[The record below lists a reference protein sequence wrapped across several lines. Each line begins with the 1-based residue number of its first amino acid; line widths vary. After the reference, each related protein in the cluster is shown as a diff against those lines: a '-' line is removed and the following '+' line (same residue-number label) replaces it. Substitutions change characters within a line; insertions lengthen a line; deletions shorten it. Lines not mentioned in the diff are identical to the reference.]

1 MHKASIIIPYYKKKK
16 FINRTLNSV
25 LKQTYQNFEIII
37 VYDDEDKSELRY
49 VKNFQKLDKRIKII
63 INKKNYGA
71 GISRNIGIN
80 NSKGSFI
87 CLIDADDFW
96 KKNKLKTQI
105 RFMLENKYLISHTS
119 YEIVDPKNKV
129 IGVRKARN
137 FQKINDLIFSCDIGL
152 STVIFNKKIFSKK
165 IKFVKIKTKEDFVM
179 WLNILKKG
187 ISIYALNKKLTKWT
201 KSKGSLSSSITQKL
215 SDSYLV
221 YNNYMKFGFL
231 KSIYFTIILSLNYL
245 KKSIFNS

>member
-37 VYDDEDKSELRY
+37 VYDDEDKSELGY

-80 NSKGSFI
+80 KSKGSFI

-119 YEIVDPKNKV
+119 YEIVDSKDKV

-137 FQKINDLIFSCDIGL
+137 FEK
-152 STVIFNKKIFSKK
+152 
-165 IKFVKIKTKEDFVM
+165 
-179 WLNILKKG
+179 
-187 ISIYALNKKLTKWT
+187 
-201 KSKGSLSSSITQKL
+201 
-215 SDSYLV
+215 
-221 YNNYMKFGFL
+221 
-231 KSIYFTIILSLNYL
+231 
-245 KKSIFNS
+245 

>member
-37 VYDDEDKSELRY
+37 VYDDKDKSELRY

-80 NSKGSFI
+80 KSKGSFI

-119 YEIVDPKNKV
+119 YEIVDSKDKV

-137 FQKINDLIFSCDIGL
+137 FQTINDLIFSCDIGL
-152 STVIFNKKIFSKK
+152 STVIFNKKIFSKN

-201 KSKGSLSSSITQKL
+201 KSKVSLSSSITQKL

>member
-37 VYDDEDKSELRY
+37 VYDDKDKSELRY

-80 NSKGSFI
+80 KSKGSFI

-119 YEIVDPKNKV
+119 YEIVDSKDKV

-137 FQKINDLIFSCDIGL
+137 FQTINDLIFSCDIGL

>member
-37 VYDDEDKSELRY
+37 VYDDQDKSELRY

-80 NSKGSFI
+80 KSKGTFI

-96 KKNKLKTQI
+96 RKNKLKTQI
-105 RFMLENKYLISHTS
+105 RFMLKNRYLISHTS
-119 YEIVDPKNKV
+119 YEIVDSKNKV

-137 FQKINDLIFSCDIGL
+137 FQTINDLIFSCDIGL

>member
-49 VKNFQKLDKRIKII
+49 VKNFKKLDKRIKII

-71 GISRNIGIN
+71 GISRNVGIN

-152 STVIFNKKIFSKK
+152 STVIFDKKIFSKK

-221 YNNYMKFGFL
+221 YNNYMKFGFI

>member
-37 VYDDEDKSELRY
+37 VYDDEDKSELGY

-80 NSKGSFI
+80 KSKGSFI

-96 KKNKLKTQI
+96 KK
-105 RFMLENKYLISHTS
+105 
-119 YEIVDPKNKV
+119 KN
-129 IGVRKARN
+129 
-137 FQKINDLIFSCDIGL
+137 
-152 STVIFNKKIFSKK
+152 
-165 IKFVKIKTKEDFVM
+165 
-179 WLNILKKG
+179 
-187 ISIYALNKKLTKWT
+187 
-201 KSKGSLSSSITQKL
+201 
-215 SDSYLV
+215 
-221 YNNYMKFGFL
+221 
-231 KSIYFTIILSLNYL
+231 
-245 KKSIFNS
+245 

>member
-37 VYDDEDKSELRY
+37 VYDDQDKSELRY
-49 VKNFQKLDKRIKII
+49 VKNFKKLDKRIKII

-71 GISRNIGIN
+71 GVSRNIGIN

-137 FQKINDLIFSCDIGL
+137 FQTINDLIFSCDIGL
-152 STVIFNKKIFSKK
+152 STVIFNKKIFSKN

-231 KSIYFTIILSLNYL
+231 KSIYYTIILSLNYL
-245 KKSIFNS
+245 KKAIFNS

>member
-16 FINRTLNSV
+16 FINRTINSV

-80 NSKGSFI
+80 KSKGTFI

-137 FQKINDLIFSCDIGL
+137 FQTINDLIFSCDIGL

-165 IKFVKIKTKEDFVM
+165 IRFVKIKTKEDFVM

-187 ISIYALNKKLTKWT
+187 ISIHALNKNLTKWT
-201 KSKGSLSSSITQKL
+201 KSKVSLSSSMTQKL

>member
-80 NSKGSFI
+80 KSKGTFI

-96 KKNKLKTQI
+96 RKNKLKTQI

-119 YEIVDPKNKV
+119 YEIVDSKDKV

-137 FQKINDLIFSCDIGL
+137 FQTINDLIFSCDIGL
-152 STVIFNKKIFSKK
+152 STVIFDKKIFSKK

-245 KKSIFNS
+245 KKAIFNS

>member
-49 VKNFQKLDKRIKII
+49 VKNFKKLDKRIKII

-231 KSIYFTIILSLNYL
+231 KSIYYTIILSLNYL
-245 KKSIFNS
+245 KKAIFNS

>member
-49 VKNFQKLDKRIKII
+49 VKNFKKLDKRIKII

-137 FQKINDLIFSCDIGL
+137 FRKINDLIFSCDIGL

>member
-37 VYDDEDKSELRY
+37 VYDDKDKSELRY

-80 NSKGSFI
+80 KSKGSFI

-119 YEIVDPKNKV
+119 YEIVDSKDKV

-137 FQKINDLIFSCDIGL
+137 FQTINDLIFSCDIGL
-152 STVIFNKKIFSKK
+152 STVIFNKKIFSKN

-201 KSKGSLSSSITQKL
+201 KSKVSLSSSITQKL

-231 KSIYFTIILSLNYL
+231 KSIYYTIILSLNYL
-245 KKSIFNS
+245 KKAIFNS

>member
-49 VKNFQKLDKRIKII
+49 VKNFKKLDKRIKII

-80 NSKGSFI
+80 KSKGTFI

-96 KKNKLKTQI
+96 RKNKLKTQI
-105 RFMLENKYLISHTS
+105 RFMLKNRYLISHTS
-119 YEIVDPKNKV
+119 YEIVDSKNKV

-137 FQKINDLIFSCDIGL
+137 FQTINDLIFSCDIGL
-152 STVIFNKKIFSKK
+152 STVIFDKKIFSKK

-245 KKSIFNS
+245 KKAIFNS

>member
-49 VKNFQKLDKRIKII
+49 VKNFKKLDKRIKII

-80 NSKGSFI
+80 KSKGSFI

-119 YEIVDPKNKV
+119 YEIVDSKDKV

-137 FQKINDLIFSCDIGL
+137 FQTINDLIFSCDIGL

-221 YNNYMKFGFL
+221 YNNYMKFGFI

>member
-37 VYDDEDKSELRY
+37 VYDDEDKSELGY

-80 NSKGSFI
+80 KSKGSFI

-119 YEIVDPKNKV
+119 YEIVDSKNKV

-137 FQKINDLIFSCDIGL
+137 FQTINDLIFSCDIGL

>member
-37 VYDDEDKSELRY
+37 VYDDQDKSELRY
-49 VKNFQKLDKRIKII
+49 VKNFKKLDKRIKII

-80 NSKGSFI
+80 KSKGSFI

-119 YEIVDPKNKV
+119 YEIVDSKDKV

-137 FQKINDLIFSCDIGL
+137 FQTINDLIFSCDIGL
-152 STVIFNKKIFSKK
+152 STVIFNKKIFSKN

-221 YNNYMKFGFL
+221 YNNYMKFGFI

>member
-49 VKNFQKLDKRIKII
+49 VKNFKKLDKRIKII

-71 GISRNIGIN
+71 GVSRNIGIN

-137 FQKINDLIFSCDIGL
+137 FQTINDLIFSCDIGL

-165 IKFVKIKTKEDFVM
+165 IRFVKIKTKEDFVM

-231 KSIYFTIILSLNYL
+231 KSIYYTIILSLNYL
-245 KKSIFNS
+245 KKAIFNS